1 VLFDQLDTLQPGELL
16 RYEDMGNLLGLDFQE
31 RQDYLAIM
39 AAARKAVDE
48 LRSQGNKVFKV
59 VRGHGL
65 ERAAVGQVIALA
77 QRQQAR
83 AAAAVETGHQ
93 MVSTINLNELDPT
106 MANVVRATVMAF
118 ERQAAFMRQLD
129 VRQDRL
135 QAAIDIVSA
144 TANSAASQATEA
156 ARTTERQ
163 QATIDQ
169 LLQRLELLERRST
182 PPT

>member
-1 VLFDQLDTLQPGELL
+1 VLFDQLDTLQPGQLL
-16 RYEDMGNLLGLDFQE
+16 RYEDMGNLLGLNFQD
-31 RQDYLAIM
+31 RHDYIAIM
-39 AAARKAVDE
+39 AAARKAVDQ
-48 LRSQGNKVFKV
+48 LRHQRNKVFKID
-59 VRGHGL
+59 RGHGL

-83 AAAAVETGHQ
+83 ATAAVETGHQ
-93 MVSTINLNELDPT
+93 MVSTINLKELDPT

-144 TANSAASQATEA
+144 TANSAASQAHEA
-156 ARTTERQ
+156 ARTAERQ
-163 QATIDQ
+163 QTTIDQ